1 MFYFPAAA
9 EIVVSKGS
17 YLFTG
22 DTSNNKAC
30 ELALNDAKL
39 NALRQVVGQK
49 IESEELEYC
58 SAVDGKTNC
67 ESNQF
72 FLSSLNGNVIDY
84 KVLNKS
90 IKKDETIISDEK
102 VYLCSIE
109 IRADVVKNDIN
120 LDNTIDLSVKL
131 NQISFRDGEELKIDI
146 NVNKPIYLTIYQW
159 LPYEEKDYAVYK
171 IFPNSRE
178 TNNYIKS
185 GALSLPKN
193 AKYEIYFPESS
204 KIKNVDEYLVFISS
218 TKKIE
223 WLDKYVKIE
232 DLKKKFNKEKSLN
245 YVYKIYTVYK

>member
-1 MFYFPAAA
+1 M
-9 EIVVSKGS
+9 
-17 YLFTG
+17 FTG
-22 DTSNNKAC
+22 DTSNNEAC

-58 SAVDGKTNC
+58 SAVDGKSNC
-67 ESNQF
+67 ENNQF
-72 FLSSLNGNVIDY
+72 FLSSLNGDVIDY
-84 KVLNKS
+84 KILNES
-90 IKKDETIISDEK
+90 IKQDETIISNEK

-109 IRADVVKNDIN
+109 IKADVVKNDIN

-146 NVNKPIYLTIYQW
+146 NVNKPIYITIYQW

-178 TNNYIKS
+178 TNNHIKS

-193 AKYEIYFPESS
+193 AKYEIYFPENS
-204 KIKNVDEYLVFISS
+204 KLKNVDEYLVFIGS
-218 TKKIE
+218 TKKID

-245 YVYKIYTVYK
+245 YVYKIYTIYK